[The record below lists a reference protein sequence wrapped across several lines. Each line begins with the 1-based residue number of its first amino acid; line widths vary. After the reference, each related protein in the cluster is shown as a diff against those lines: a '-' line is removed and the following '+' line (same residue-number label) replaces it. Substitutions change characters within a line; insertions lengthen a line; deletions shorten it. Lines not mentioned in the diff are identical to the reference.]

1 MLTFPFRSRST
12 RTSSSSLF
20 RFLDARVVRR
30 TFCITRLFSYL
41 FESWRAERRSRER
54 ARRVLLVSISLFL
67 RLLASLI
74 MYLIPSRSV
83 YLLRD
88 LRVSF
93 LLSLDLTQIP
103 RITQMWWLKPSG
115 TTTDKRNPVLGDKT
129 LPSYYG
135 RYMPRE
141 TVPSLLPPAFFRCFV
156 TEKRA
161 ACTSNAYGCP
171 PFLYTRPHMRL
182 YAYATFFFLLLLNH
196 PSRRVDVQEP
206 LGKENLP

>member
-1 MLTFPFRSRST
+1 MLAFPFRSRST

-41 FESWRAERRSRER
+41 FERLARGTKKQREH
-54 ARRVLLVSISLFL
+54 RVLLVSISLFL

-88 LRVSF
+88 LGISF

-103 RITQMWWLKPSG
+103 RITQTRWLKPSG
-115 TTTDKRNPVLGDKT
+115 ATADKRNPVLGIRFLYLPIMVVICPGKQS
-129 LPSYYG
+129 LPSSPG
-135 RYMPRE
+135 
-141 TVPSLLPPAFFRCFV
+141 AFFRCFV

-161 ACTSNAYGCP
+161 ACTLNAYGRP
-171 PFLYTRPHMRL
+171 LFSTRGRTCVFMR
-182 YAYATFFFLLLLNH
+182 
-196 PSRRVDVQEP
+196 PSSFSSFKP
-206 LGKENLP
+206 SL